1 MSREEHA
8 RVAPPN
14 PQAQQTSRVTPKR
27 PTKPASRTQPV
38 TRLLPPYGVILHN
51 DPINGFGFVV
61 DTLMKVFRYNGGKA
75 FWLTLKAHTAG
86 RTIVWAG
93 NLEVAEL
100 KAEQVRACGP
110 DPEKIGEGA
119 LPLRVTTQ
127 RLEG

>member
-1 MSREEHA
+1 MSREDPA
-8 RVAPPN
+8 RVAPPH
-14 PQAQQTSRVTPKR
+14 QQTQKPRATPTR
-27 PTKPASRTQPV
+27 PAKPASRTQPV
-38 TRLLPPYGVILHN
+38 TRLLPPHAVILHN

-110 DPEKIGEGA
+110 DPAKIAEGA
-119 LPLRVTTQ
+119 TPLRVTTQ
-127 RLEG
+127 RLVG